1 MYPVVK
7 GNAGWGGEISKRS
20 IKHLLIEFNCLGIE
34 GTQDVVLVIPAQ
46 FNDY

>member
-20 IKHLLIEFNCLGIE
+20 VKHLLIEFNCLGIE
-34 GTQDVVLVIPAQ
+34 GT
-46 FNDY
+46 